1 MQISDILTMERTLC
15 DVASPNKQAA
25 LTVLAE
31 LISRADPCLTPTEV
45 LNSFWHRESQGS
57 TGFGK
62 GVALPHGRLPQCS
75 TGLGAFIRLTTAV
88 DCNALDGLPVQLLFA
103 VLMPDTAA
111 RDHLDI
117 LAKLAE
123 KFSNAN
129 MLRQLQS
136 EPSSDKI
143 YHILIS

>member
-1 MQISDILTMERTLC
+1 MRISDILTLERTLC
-15 DVASPNKQAA
+15 NVDSPNKQAA
-25 LTVLAE
+25 LIALAE
-31 LISRADPCLTPTEV
+31 LISSADTRLTPTAV

-75 TGLGAFIRLTTAV
+75 SGLGAFIRLTTAV
-88 DCNALDGLPVQLLFA
+88 DYNALDGLPVQLLFA

-123 KFSNAN
+123 KFSDASV
-129 MLRQLQS
+129 LRQLQS

>member
-1 MQISDILTMERTLC
+1 MRISDILTLERTLC
-15 DVASPNKQAA
+15 NVDSPDKQAA
-25 LTVLAE
+25 LTVLAG
-31 LISRADPCLTPTEV
+31 LISSADPRLTPAEV
-45 LNSFWHRESQGS
+45 LNSFWRRESQGS

-62 GVALPHGRLPQCS
+62 GVALPHGRLTQCS

-88 DCNALDGLPVQLLFA
+88 NYNALDGLPVQLLFA

-123 KFSNAN
+123 KFSDVNV
-129 MLRQLQS
+129 LRQLQS